1 MKAHFEINLVPLTIN
16 ITQNFYKK
24 IMVFCFPEKAIQDEA
39 ALQKQKES
47 KQVGAFHLIYN
58 YVRLFYITSL
68 GNTGGETAKGFEIF
82 FS

>member
-47 KQVGAFHLIYN
+47 KQVGTFHLIYI
-58 YVRLFYITSL
+58 YVRLFSMTSL
-68 GNTGGETAKGFEIF
+68 HNVKSDLIWQKYGP
-82 FS
+82 

>member
-39 ALQKQKES
+39 ALLKQKES
-47 KQVGAFHLIYN
+47 KQVGAFNLLYLLHVEPFRRGSDN
-58 YVRLFYITSL
+58 TVYIAQCAKSL
-68 GNTGGETAKGFEIF
+68 Y
-82 FS
+82 